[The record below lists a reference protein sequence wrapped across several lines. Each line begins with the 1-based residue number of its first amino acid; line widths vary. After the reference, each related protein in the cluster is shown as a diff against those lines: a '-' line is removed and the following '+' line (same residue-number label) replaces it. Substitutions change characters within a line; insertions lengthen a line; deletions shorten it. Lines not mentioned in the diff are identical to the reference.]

1 MGARPT
7 RWERW
12 TEITSF
18 PLLWIAVYLLWV
30 AFAAAFL
37 FWLFPIGGIV
47 VQIVVFVALCALPG
61 GLVLLSN
68 GMLKAY
74 DRQ

>member
-1 MGARPT
+1 MRAPPT
-7 RWERW
+7 RWESW

-30 AFAAAFL
+30 AFLAAFF
-37 FWLFPIGGIV
+37 FWLFPIGGIA
-47 VQIVVFVALCALPG
+47 VQIVLFLALCALPG
-61 GLVLLSN
+61 GVILLSN

>member
-1 MGARPT
+1 MGTPPT
-7 RWERW
+7 RWQRW

-30 AFAAAFL
+30 AFLAAFF
-37 FWLFPIGGIV
+37 FWLFPIGSV
-47 VQIVVFVALCALPG
+47 AVQIVVFLALCALPG
-61 GLVLLSN
+61 GVILLSN

>member
-1 MGARPT
+1 MASPPT

-30 AFAAAFL
+30 AFLAAFF
-37 FWLFPIGGIV
+37 FWLFPIGGIT
-47 VQIVVFVALCALPG
+47 VQIVVFLALCALPG
-61 GLVLLSN
+61 GVILLSN

>member
-1 MGARPT
+1 MGSPPT

-12 TEITSF
+12 TAITSY
-18 PLLWIAVYLLWV
+18 PLLWIGVFTLWV
-30 AFAAAFL
+30 GFL
-37 FWLFPIGGIV
+37 AVFIFWLFPIGGTA